1 MATVVGTQSSES
13 VNERGVV
20 LRGTALLVPGDVQL
34 SVPIPTEHQAVTGR
48 QLEITWE
55 VELDEEALAGV
66 IPPVPIVPLHASTHI
81 SGGSDEIDGDQLDID
96 FTPTNYTP
104 DTTPP
109 EVTLVDELTAHL
121 AGIDNAVGAANAVP
135 SQLNKNMT
143 PTATSSDGDVAINT
157 PGIGATPSLDGYVT
171 VMVNGQLCH
180 VGDGVKT
187 TECYFSNDG
196 GTTARLID
204 DIVSGDTLHWNGS
217 VAKYEIS
224 VSDRMEFLFAA

>member
-66 IPPVPIVPLHASTHI
+66 IPPVPIVPLHAPTHI
-81 SGGSDEIDGDQLDID
+81 SGGSDEIDGDRLDID
-96 FTPTNYTP
+96 FTPTRYVP

-109 EVTLVDELTAHL
+109 EVTLADELTAHL
-121 AGIDNAVGAANAVP
+121 AGLDNAVAIP
-135 SQLNKNMT
+135 SQLNKNMIPS
-143 PTATSSDGDVAINT
+143 PTGVDGDVAIGS
-157 PGIGATPSLDGYVT
+157 PGIGATPSLDGYVA
-171 VMVNGQLCH
+171 VMVNGQICH

-187 TECYFSNDG
+187 TECYFSGDG

-217 VAKYEIS
+217 VAKYEIAT
-224 VSDRMEFLFAA
+224 SDRLEFLFAA